1 MTSCCFAKNVGFE
14 IVSAVAGSFAQL
26 LWTIGFVFLIVRRS
40 ARHSIKIVRLV
51 EDLSVVVL
59 GPFQAG

>member
-14 IVSAVAGSFAQL
+14 IVSAVDGTLAQL
-26 LWTIGFVFLIVRRS
+26 IWTIGFVFLTVRRS

-59 GPFQAG
+59 GSFQAR